1 MENRSQK
8 PKPKPDQPPNLQPIF
23 PNLMSKTQTS
33 NGYAEPL
40 FQENKPKWTDERL
53 VGGSV
58 EKTDVRYH
66 DRKKTL
72 EIVKGLCHDIFF
84 RAGDVEKENFKEI
97 PDFETPN
104 PEYSLAGKKIEHKK
118 PLDSKVKKRTYI
130 LSKELPPP
138 SRGPVRGGPRGGRG
152 DGRRP
157 RRRRR

>member
-1 MENRSQK
+1 MSQNSTTA
-8 PKPKPDQPPNLQPIF
+8 QQ
-23 PNLMSKTQTS
+23 Q

-66 DRKKTL
+66 DREKTL
-72 EIVKGLCHDIFF
+72 KIVKGLCQDIFF
-84 RAGDVEKENFKEI
+84 RAGDVERESFKDLPE
-97 PDFETPN
+97 FEERDPN
-104 PEYSLAGKKIEHKK
+104 YSLEGKKIEHKK
-118 PLDSKVKKRTYI
+118 PLDSKYKKRTYTI
-130 LSKELPPP
+130 SKELPPP
-138 SRGPVRGGPRGGRG
+138 PSKGPSRGGPRGGRG